1 MIIQSVKNVITMTT
15 KETKEIMEHQVSTA
29 HKDHMGLRVHQD
41 KKVTQV
47 AMENLEMMVTMVN
60 LDMMANLESVTIDQ
74 ESQ

>member
-1 MIIQSVKNVITMTT
+1 
-15 KETKEIMEHQVSTA
+15 
-29 HKDHMGLRVHQD
+29 MGLQVHQD